1 MTKTI
6 PEQNLTEYLI
16 GLKSQYEQALTA
28 AEANEALYKEQ
39 LSHINA
45 LLLNQLVPSARVPS
59 LQAYIETTVPSLVA
73 GGDANALSNSPALAP
88 AAEVVEASPSTN
100 NVLPSKPR
108 AQKGKSTKTAPLS
121 AQTTGKRVPSSLLP
135 AYQGLKRLEA
145 ISKVLGSKQGEEVS
159 IDSLIQSLFG
169 DLRPAQ
175 HKTERLRL
183 KTLMYQGV
191 KLKLWQKAATPSNYL
206 ISAQPGKGKGRA
218 SKKASKP
225 VSAPAAKPAA
235 RAATKVAPSRAKKAA
250 QPLLS
255 KSGKAKAPKAKPTAT
270 ETKKRISLPLLPV
283 YQNMTKLEAIAQVLG
298 QHRGEDLHHDT
309 IIQSLYGDLSP
320 KELKEERVR
329 IKTALLGGVKNK
341 KWKKATVPSSY
352 FI

>member
-1 MTKTI
+1 MTKI
-6 PEQNLTEYLI
+6 SPEQTLAEYLV
-16 GLKSQYEQALTA
+16 GLKSQYQKALTE
-28 AEANEALYKEQ
+28 AESNAALYREQ
-39 LSHINA
+39 LSHVNA
-45 LLLNQLVPSARVPS
+45 LLLNQLVSTAQAPA
-59 LQAYIETTVPSLVA
+59 LQVRIETAAIPSLVV
-73 GGDANALSNSPALAP
+73 DAEADALNHRPSLAP
-88 AAEVVEASPSTN
+88 ASEVLEIDQSSN

-108 AQKGKSTKTAPLS
+108 AQKGKVTKATPKSAP
-121 AQTTGKRVPSSLLP
+121 TTGKRVPSSLLP

-145 ISKVLGSKQGEEVS
+145 IAKVLESKQGEEVS

-169 DLRPAQ
+169 DLSPAQ

-206 ISAQPGKGKGRA
+206 ISAQPVKGKGRGG
-218 SKKASKP
+218 KKASKP
-225 VSAPAAKPAA
+225 VSTPAAKPA
-235 RAATKVAPSRAKKAA
+235 TKAAPSLSKKAA
-250 QPLLS
+250 QPLSS
-255 KSGKAKAPKAKPTAT
+255 KSGKAKAPKAKSTT
-270 ETKKRISLPLLPV
+270 IETKKRISLPLLPV

-298 QHRGEDLHHDT
+298 QHRGEELHHDT

-329 IKTALLGGVKNK
+329 IKTALLGGVKNN